1 MASQKITALAAS
13 ALVLGLAGCSS
24 SGGTDGQANAR
35 KVDAGSGF
43 SLFGGKE
50 QQQAGV
56 GVNAFLWRAALDT
69 VSFMPLAS
77 ADPWG
82 GVINTEW
89 YSNPEKA
96 DERFKATVYIL
107 DTRLRADGVTV
118 SVFKEIKTADGWQTA
133 PVDSATGIAIEN
145 AILTRARQLRL
156 SSIGS

>member
-1 MASQKITALAAS
+1 MASRKITALATS

-24 SGGTDGQANAR
+24 SGGSDGQANAR
-35 KVDAGSGF
+35 TVDSGSGF
-43 SLFGGKE
+43 SLFGGGKE

-96 DERFKATVYIL
+96 DERFKATF
-107 DTRLRADGVTV
+107 TF
-118 SVFKEIKTADGWQTA
+118 S
-133 PVDSATGIAIEN
+133 
-145 AILTRARQLRL
+145 TRACAQMV
-156 SSIGS
+156 